1 MFMMFHKNMWWEIY
15 VVLMPHL
22 GTWLILLCVCY
33 DIDKESGHIRGEE
46 LVLLIVLL
54 NMFRFCQ

>member
-1 MFMMFHKNMWWEIY
+1 VY
-15 VVLMPHL
+15 D
-22 GTWLILLCVCY
+22 